1 MSEKATRV
9 AAMGEENVVRTTL
22 LTGGCGFIGSHLAHR
37 LRESSPD
44 HALILLDR
52 LTYAGSRE
60 NLDDLLD
67 DSRVTLVEG
76 DVADPRVV
84 RAIFD
89 SHDVERVLH
98 LAAESHV
105 DRSIA
110 SASDFVRTNVLGT
123 QVLLEAARDAWG
135 EKADRRDRR
144 FLHVSTDE
152 VFGSIAAPGRFDESS
167 PFAPRSPYAASKAA
181 ADHLVAAFH
190 HTFDLPTLITHS
202 TNNYGPRQFPEK
214 LIPVVI
220 ESARSGRA
228 VPVYGDGL
236 QVRDWI
242 AVEDH
247 AAALLAI
254 LERGTPG
261 ESYAV
266 GAGEEHTN
274 LELVEQICDHLDV
287 RLGAPPEGPRRTLI
301 THVTDRL
308 GHDRR
313 YAIDSSK
320 VRHELGWSPTIEFD
334 AGIAATVDWY
344 LEREEWVARALA
356 RLPRER
362 KGSV

>member
-1 MSEKATRV
+1 MSAI
-9 AAMGEENVVRTTL
+9 L
-22 LTGGCGFIGSHLAHR
+22 ITGGCGFIGSHLVRA
-37 LRESSPD
+37 LAESESD
-44 HALILLDR
+44 ATIVVFDK
-52 LTYAGSRE
+52 LTYAAIPE
-60 NLDDLLD
+60 NLGALLD
-67 DSRVTLVEG
+67 DPRVHLIRG
-76 DVADPRVV
+76 DVAD
-84 RAIFD
+84 RAAVTSTVASEDFRWVI
-89 SHDVERVLH
+89 HA
-98 LAAESHV
+98 AAESHV

-110 SASDFVRTNVLGT
+110 GAEDFVRTNVLGT
-123 QVLLEAARDAWG
+123 QTLLEAVTGAWRN
-135 EKADRRDRR
+135 ASDRAARR